1 MRNLYYIIQ
10 FVKNAVTK
18 LASSNN
24 FKEATEEKNKSLHR
38 LSGYSRLKLRRAL
51 PGLAMAIF
59 LAYVPALAQVP
70 YPPVPSCGV
79 DDAGAQQSFGGRH
92 IGGDGGSQY
101 AFFDLSPTGV
111 VRVWGTNGNSS
122 VTPPSVA
129 NNTGIVNVVST
140 NGGMAGIRA
149 DGTVTVFGGTTG
161 VGATTVGAAPGAT
174 DKFWKVVASGQAWTG
189 IRIADSTLYMWG
201 TGTGAFVLPPT
212 TKGWKKIVSNAI
224 MYAGVNANGTIGG
237 WGQAN
242 QAPSVT
248 TLPTGNDFVDV
259 WNMSAGFVFKRAD
272 GTLAEWRAA
281 PASGFTY
288 VTPTAAGADGAVFV
302 SGIRKVTAAAVGS
315 NYTYVALLPGGFIS
329 RLFGDVDFN
338 TTGGVMVQPPLDGGY
353 VRIFSNDLMFI
364 AQKAD
369 GTVHAFGYQS
379 NLLTNVWNALDQPDD
394 YDGNKYTDVVMTAR
408 EVYLRKADGTWDRIG
423 TTITASSGQYID
435 NFNPATAYTQIV
447 CSRFTNTAGLRPDGG
462 IDVWGGNLGTGTGL
476 SNLLNNKP
484 TGTGFVSLGAAGVVF
499 TAMKADGSYVTWDQD
514 VINLSNAT
522 GPAGSIRAISGRLPV
537 GTNTLSTCLLNG
549 MAANGTPTAVND
561 TKNVNKN
568 TTANIDVQANDSDPD
583 SDVLTTT
590 VISTLHGTTTVL
602 ATDSIAYTPTT
613 GYVGLDTLT
622 YKVCD
627 PSGAC
632 DTAQVFITVV
642 GICNAGTLAPII
654 TETTVTNTC
663 PTTTFSLAGLTNT
676 GTKPAGT
683 SLIWS
688 THKVP
693 TSAADTLTNLT
704 TVATAG
710 KYYALYYDKVNG
722 CYSPAD
728 SVDASITACS
738 GGSCALGSF
747 SETQYAAASAGGWA
761 GATSAAGAPDGN
773 FHTAIYFPGYETRL
787 TYNTVFVPGSDI
799 VYSAKLNSGVGS
811 GGLYFEFS
819 SDNANWTTP
828 TALLPTSG
836 ITSTLTDYTYTIPPG
851 LTDAAGSSQFK
862 YIRISSNSIIEIDAV
877 QAVNYFCKQL
887 IPNVFIDN
895 GAGGG
900 TAGNCVKDG
909 TETITASTGLY
920 YNLVQNLNV
929 KYSYPVSDGVYFSKI
944 PDGNYSLVVTNSPT
958 AIIPIAPGYTIT
970 NTTTSI
976 SVVNGVFTP
985 STLTNCIK
993 ANDSDGDAISDITDL
1008 DDDNDGILDTIE
1020 CPALLDTPIVT
1031 NGSFSDSTFSGWGNV
1046 SNFWSIL
1053 PHPATIG
1060 LAYNANDAA
1069 SNNIFNQ
1076 TIDLSQALVVS
1087 GYYTFNFK
1095 TFTNGAGNAIINSL
1109 TADLKISFNNTLFAT
1124 ISNPSGSPTATV
1136 TPSNGALVNISTFP
1150 IIDPSI
1156 SIELTDLNLKIPV
1169 SSVPVTGVLEF
1180 SFDANGDDIGITG
1193 ISVDKIPLDNPNICD
1208 TDGDGIAN
1216 FLDLDSDND
1225 GCSDAIEGGASFTN
1239 ANLVTSTMPGGN
1251 TGTTSGTFNQPVTQN
1266 LGISVNT
1273 SGVPTIAGS
1282 PQTLGTS
1289 ANAAALDAQGNCGSC
1304 LAGTAAPIITATTVT
1319 NTCPTTTFSLAGL
1332 TNTGTKPA
1340 GTSLI
1345 WSTHKVPTS
1354 AADTL
1359 TNLTTVATAG
1369 KYYALY
1375 YDKVNGCYSPADS
1388 VVATVI
1394 SCSTVTCTGTTIA
1407 AATIAPTT
1415 GVVADNYA
1423 VNSNFTI
1430 QSLTPGGGYI
1440 DASTGYRFGTPT
1452 ATTDRNYKLVF
1463 SSPVT
1468 NVVLHLGFI
1477 NNDIIINSPAPAG
1490 EEAIANITAVGAPG
1504 AVYTFQDFS
1513 TGGMGNIWNSS
1524 TRTISSTVNSFGP
1537 NSNSKLQISST
1548 TPFTEITLTHDY
1560 ITGVNPFGV
1569 LLEDVCYE
1577 IACPAGTTAP
1587 IITATTVTNT
1597 CPTTTFSLAGLTNT
1611 GTKPAGTSLIW
1622 STHKVPTSAAD
1633 TLTNLTTVATAGKY
1647 YALYYDKVNGCY
1659 SPADSV
1665 VATIT
1670 SCVTNDYDGD
1680 TVADAIDLDD
1690 DNDGILDADE
1700 SECLG
1705 SPITLLSAIQ
1715 KTGIIVTTSLTNSG
1729 GALSRLIDGDQ
1740 GTTSSSDPYWANAQ
1754 SIVNKTVLQFQFPT
1768 PKAINM
1774 IEVMQSTLTPM
1785 ISGTYKIQ
1793 GSADGT
1799 SWNDITGSTST
1810 PPSAEST
1817 LYVATN
1823 YFAQDY
1829 IFPNAQP
1836 YTYYRIYG
1844 LTGTTSSNPYIDE
1857 ANFTEPCIN
1866 NDTDGDG
1873 LVNMYDLDS
1882 DGDSC
1887 PDAIE
1892 GGANFAASVLTAST
1906 LAGGGTNISTNL
1918 GNSVDTNGIPNPA
1931 STTGQT
1937 IGFSEIAAV
1946 QSANCPCNDV
1956 TEKGSTCDYDADGV
1970 VNATDLDDDND
1981 GIIDT
1986 NESNCAAVNP
1996 TTFPTFSS
2004 YDYYSGGTPFQI
2016 NQVLID
2022 GIISSNIDQGPSSIM
2037 FADSAVFRLKGVLSS
2052 ASGITFTL
2060 YNDAGVIGNT
2070 EGWRSFQYAVL
2081 LDPNG
2086 KTVSAIPAMD
2096 FGPVGDAVNEY
2107 TITFPGAITNASKLV
2122 FYGIQQRNNSS
2133 NLYKTWGLRE
2143 LAGPT
2148 TGFSPICS
2156 DKDTDGDGIA
2166 DRLDLDAD
2174 NDGCSD
2180 AIEGGASFTSAN
2192 LVASTMPGGNTGT
2205 TSGTYNQPVTQNLG
2219 IAVDGSG
2226 VPTIAGSPQTV
2237 GSSANAAALDAQ
2249 GNCVLPCSDPLKMAA
2264 NCDFDGDGVI
2274 NSIDLDDDNDGILD
2288 TVECFPGDFE
2298 LNAFTGNVNSLSGTV
2313 NGVNYTL
2320 SLVPAPGATFN
2331 AGASYPA
2338 PYDVNNSVFD
2348 NTATF
2353 FSSSN
2358 YTPATPLSD
2367 GITTLA
2373 VASQGANVGT
2383 ATFTFSAPVTNPVLH
2398 LNNIDGASWD
2408 ASATSGITSANI
2420 VKLSGNSHLTVNGTT
2435 IESDQPS
2442 VYDLTSES
2450 TFANQIESG
2459 YGSIKLIGTFT
2470 TISFNVKYLGITGG
2484 NDGTI
2489 WRITTDVVCD
2499 TDGDGIANGFDLDS
2513 DNDGCSDAIEGG
2525 ASFTSANLVASTI
2538 PGGNTGTTSGTYNQ
2552 PVTQNLGIAVD
2563 GTGVPTIAGSPQT
2576 VGTSANA
2583 AALDAQ
2589 GNCVTCL
2596 AGTAAPIITQTTVT
2610 NTCPT
2615 TTFSLAGLTNTGTKP
2630 AGTSLIWSTHKVPT
2644 SAADTLTNLTT
2655 VATAGKYYA
2664 LYYDAV
2670 NGCYSPADSVDA
2682 TITTCG
2688 VTSPVCSTIYM
2699 INGFDGSVSSMD
2711 PTTGNLTLET
2721 VGGAPMTNGGNQGNI
2736 AIGPDPAN
2744 LSNVVVTSSKTASG
2758 STVYVNN
2765 VSTGLTIPLTLAG
2778 LTANPLTTGANAGN
2792 VFGISSTKH
2801 LVRVT
2806 PTINDLGV
2814 ITGDATFT
2822 AGTISNDAFF
2832 DTAGNIYT
2840 IITTSSN
2847 TYFVYKI
2854 NTTTLVSTQ
2863 VIQITG
2869 LPAAYNIQGIAY
2881 NSSTNSIYTIKGY
2894 SSLPF
2899 GNSGVQIYKTNMA
2912 TGVATFVGQKVTH
2925 NTTSVYDL
2933 DLGSCDVYAANCLA
2947 GTTAPAIT
2955 PTTVSNTCPTTTFS
2969 LAALANTG
2977 TQPAGTSLVWST
2989 HKVPT
2994 SAADTLTNLTTVAT
3008 AGKYYAL
3015 YYDKVNGCY
3024 SPADSVVASLVI
3036 CAVTPAGQ
3044 TANVSQPKTGTA
3056 STELTPTGG
3065 NGTYTY
3071 SVDNSGAC
3079 TPAIGATAL
3088 PGTSNLT
3095 VTNASTGAYTY
3106 TAPAAAGT
3114 YYFCIKVCDTS
3125 SPTPSCLTKTYTVV
3139 VSAPVCAVGNAIPSI
3154 K

>member
-1 MRNLYYIIQ
+1 MSAIMLVSSI
-10 FVKNAVTK
+10 FV
-18 LASSNN
+18 
-24 FKEATEEKNKSLHR
+24 F
-38 LSGYSRLKLRRAL
+38 
-51 PGLAMAIF
+51 
-59 LAYVPALAQVP
+59 AQTP
-70 YPPVPSCGV
+70 TT
-79 DDAGAQQSFGGRH
+79 
-92 IGGDGGSQY
+92 
-101 AFFDLSPTGV
+101 DLSTH
-111 VRVWGTNGNSS
+111 
-122 VTPPSVA
+122 
-129 NNTGIVNVVST
+129 
-140 NGGMAGIRA
+140 
-149 DGTVTVFGGTTG
+149 
-161 VGATTVGAAPGAT
+161 
-174 DKFWKVVASGQAWTG
+174 Q
-189 IRIADSTLYMWG
+189 
-201 TGTGAFVLPPT
+201 
-212 TKGWKKIVSNAI
+212 
-224 MYAGVNANGTIGG
+224 
-237 WGQAN
+237 
-242 QAPSVT
+242 
-248 TLPTGNDFVDV
+248 
-259 WNMSAGFVFKRAD
+259 
-272 GTLAEWRAA
+272 
-281 PASGFTY
+281 
-288 VTPTAAGADGAVFV
+288 PTA
-302 SGIRKVTAAAVGS
+302 I
-315 NYTYVALLPGGFIS
+315 
-329 RLFGDVDFN
+329 
-338 TTGGVMVQPPLDGGY
+338 
-353 VRIFSNDLMFI
+353 
-364 AQKAD
+364 
-369 GTVHAFGYQS
+369 
-379 NLLTNVWNALDQPDD
+379 
-394 YDGNKYTDVVMTAR
+394 
-408 EVYLRKADGTWDRIG
+408 
-423 TTITASSGQYID
+423 
-435 NFNPATAYTQIV
+435 
-447 CSRFTNTAGLRPDGG
+447 
-462 IDVWGGNLGTGTGL
+462 
-476 SNLLNNKP
+476 
-484 TGTGFVSLGAAGVVF
+484 
-499 TAMKADGSYVTWDQD
+499 
-514 VINLSNAT
+514 
-522 GPAGSIRAISGRLPV
+522 LPV
-537 GTNTLSTCLLNG
+537 GTTFEWHVGALSSS
-549 MAANGTPTAVND
+549 AIVSTPTAVAPGLYYGFYNYGSACYSEAAPIRII
-561 TKNVNKN
+561 TN
-568 TTANIDVQANDSDPD
+568 TCA
-583 SDVLTTT
+583 TTT
-590 VISTLHGTTTVL
+590 VDLNDAANAPPVGSTLSFH
-602 ATDSIAYTPTT
+602 
-613 GYVGLDTLT
+613 
-622 YKVCD
+622 
-627 PSGAC
+627 
-632 DTAQVFITVV
+632 
-642 GICNAGTLAPII
+642 
-654 TETTVTNTC
+654 
-663 PTTTFSLAGLTNT
+663 
-676 GTKPAGT
+676 
-683 SLIWS
+683 
-688 THKVP
+688 
-693 TSAADTLTNLT
+693 SAL
-704 TVATAG
+704 
-710 KYYALYYDKVNG
+710 
-722 CYSPAD
+722 
-728 SVDASITACS
+728 
-738 GGSCALGSF
+738 
-747 SETQYAAASAGGWA
+747 
-761 GATSAAGAPDGN
+761 
-773 FHTAIYFPGYETRL
+773 
-787 TYNTVFVPGSDI
+787 
-799 VYSAKLNSGVGS
+799 
-811 GGLYFEFS
+811 
-819 SDNANWTTP
+819 
-828 TALLPTSG
+828 
-836 ITSTLTDYTYTIPPG
+836 
-851 LTDAAGSSQFK
+851 
-862 YIRISSNSIIEIDAV
+862 
-877 QAVNYFCKQL
+877 
-887 IPNVFIDN
+887 
-895 GAGGG
+895 
-900 TAGNCVKDG
+900 
-909 TETITASTGLY
+909 
-920 YNLVQNLNV
+920 
-929 KYSYPVSDGVYFSKI
+929 PVSDANEITGTAVTEASSGTYYVAYKTI
-944 PDGNYSLVVTNSPT
+944 VGVTNCYSEASP
-958 AIIPIAPGYTIT
+958 IIVVITPCTIT
-970 NTTTSI
+970 
-976 SVVNGVFTP
+976 
-985 STLTNCIK
+985 
-993 ANDSDGDAISDITDL
+993 
-1008 DDDNDGILDTIE
+1008 
-1020 CPALLDTPIVT
+1020 
-1031 NGSFSDSTFSGWGNV
+1031 
-1046 SNFWSIL
+1046 
-1053 PHPATIG
+1053 
-1060 LAYNANDAA
+1060 
-1069 SNNIFNQ
+1069 
-1076 TIDLSQALVVS
+1076 
-1087 GYYTFNFK
+1087 
-1095 TFTNGAGNAIINSL
+1095 
-1109 TADLKISFNNTLFAT
+1109 
-1124 ISNPSGSPTATV
+1124 
-1136 TPSNGALVNISTFP
+1136 
-1150 IIDPSI
+1150 
-1156 SIELTDLNLKIPV
+1156 
-1169 SSVPVTGVLEF
+1169 
-1180 SFDANGDDIGITG
+1180 
-1193 ISVDKIPLDNPNICD
+1193 
-1208 TDGDGIAN
+1208 
-1216 FLDLDSDND
+1216 
-1225 GCSDAIEGGASFTN
+1225 
-1239 ANLVTSTMPGGN
+1239 
-1251 TGTTSGTFNQPVTQN
+1251 
-1266 LGISVNT
+1266 
-1273 SGVPTIAGS
+1273 
-1282 PQTLGTS
+1282 
-1289 ANAAALDAQGNCGSC
+1289 C

-1415 GVVADNYA
+1415 GVVADTYA

-1537 NSNSKLQISST
+1537 NSNSKLQISSS

-1560 ITGVNPFGV
+1560 ITGTNPFGV
-1569 LLEDVCYE
+1569 LLEDICYE

-1611 GTKPAGTSLIW
+1611 GTKPSGTSLIW

-1665 VATIT
+1665 VASIT

-1700 SECLG
+1700 SVCA
-1705 SPITLLSAIQ
+1705 STPITLLSAIQ

-1799 SWNDITGSTST
+1799 LWNDITGSTST
-1810 PPSAEST
+1810 PPSAAST

-1857 ANFTEPCIN
+1857 VNFTEPCIN

-1918 GNSVDTNGIPNPA
+1918 GNSVDSNGIPNPA

-2096 FGPVGDAVNEY
+2096 FGPVGDAVNEF

-2237 GSSANAAALDAQ
+2237 G
-2249 GNCVLPCSDPLKMAA
+2249 
-2264 NCDFDGDGVI
+2264 
-2274 NSIDLDDDNDGILD
+2274 
-2288 TVECFPGDFE
+2288 
-2298 LNAFTGNVNSLSGTV
+2298 
-2313 NGVNYTL
+2313 
-2320 SLVPAPGATFN
+2320 
-2331 AGASYPA
+2331 
-2338 PYDVNNSVFD
+2338 
-2348 NTATF
+2348 
-2353 FSSSN
+2353 
-2358 YTPATPLSD
+2358 
-2367 GITTLA
+2367 
-2373 VASQGANVGT
+2373 
-2383 ATFTFSAPVTNPVLH
+2383 
-2398 LNNIDGASWD
+2398 
-2408 ASATSGITSANI
+2408 
-2420 VKLSGNSHLTVNGTT
+2420 
-2435 IESDQPS
+2435 
-2442 VYDLTSES
+2442 
-2450 TFANQIESG
+2450 
-2459 YGSIKLIGTFT
+2459 
-2470 TISFNVKYLGITGG
+2470 
-2484 NDGTI
+2484 
-2489 WRITTDVVCD
+2489 
-2499 TDGDGIANGFDLDS
+2499 
-2513 DNDGCSDAIEGG
+2513 
-2525 ASFTSANLVASTI
+2525 
-2538 PGGNTGTTSGTYNQ
+2538 
-2552 PVTQNLGIAVD
+2552 
-2563 GTGVPTIAGSPQT
+2563 
-2576 VGTSANA
+2576 TSANA

-2589 GNCVTCL
+2589 GNCGSCL
-2596 AGTAAPIITQTTVT
+2596 AGTAAPIITATTVT

-2670 NGCYSPADSVDA
+2670 NACYSPADSVEA
-2682 TITTCG
+2682 SMTTCG
-2688 VTSPVCSTIYM
+2688 VTPPVCSTIYL
-2699 INGFDGSVSSMD
+2699 IDAFDGSIKTMD
-2711 PTTGNLTLET
+2711 PTTGTLTAST
-2721 VGGAPMTNGGNQGNI
+2721 VGGAPFTAGGNHGNI
-2736 AIGPDPAN
+2736 AIGPDPSN
-2744 LSNVVVTSSKTASG
+2744 LSNLVVTTSKTVTG
-2758 STVYVNN
+2758 STPYIDN
-2765 VSTGLTIPLTLAG
+2765 VSTGLTFPMALAG
-2778 LTANPLTTGANAGN
+2778 LTANPLTSGANAGN
-2792 VFGISSTKH
+2792 VFAISTTKH

-2806 PTINDLGV
+2806 PTVNDLGV
-2814 ITGDATFT
+2814 ITGDAVFT
-2822 AGTISNDAFF
+2822 AGVISNDAFF

-2847 TYFVYKI
+2847 TYFLYKI
-2854 NTTTLVSTQ
+2854 NPSTLVATQ
-2863 VIQITG
+2863 VFQITG
-2869 LPAAYNIQGIAY
+2869 MPGAYNFQGIAY
-2881 NSSTNSIYTIKGY
+2881 NSANNAIYTIKGVG
-2894 SSLPF
+2894 SLAL
-2899 GNSGVQIYKTNMA
+2899 NNTSVLIYKIDMTTGIATN
-2912 TGVATFVGQKVTH
+2912 VGAKVIH
-2925 NTTSVYDL
+2925 PGSSVVDL
-2933 DLGSCDVYAANCLA
+2933 DLGSCDVYVVNCVA

-2955 PTTVSNTCPTTTFS
+2955 PTTVTNTCPATTFS

-3024 SPADSVVASLVI
+3024 SPADSVDASLVI
-3036 CAVTPAGQ
+3036 CAITPAGQ

-3139 VSAPVCAVGNAIPSI
+3139 VSAPVCAVGSAIPSI